1 MTAIFEIELP
11 DGNILE
17 IEAPENTPPDQI
29 KARARQYMAAQSK
42 PKDSA
47 FALQQRAARG
57 DANALAEYN
66 RRAAAAGQSSFEQER
81 ANNDPTI
88 ENDNFISGVG
98 SVFVDNAMGLKQLAL
113 QAGNKIGLVD
123 DSTVAGYQRKVD
135 REAQLQAPLMN
146 TGAGQA
152 GVVAGNVALWANPV
166 TVGPRAV
173 TVPGKILGA
182 SAGGAAIG
190 GIQPTQTGESRL
202 ANAGE
207 GALWAAGGQGVASGL
222 GLLGRKIP
230 RPDVEKRAAIRYGD
244 SIGVRLSAGELAD
257 NGMMRNVANQMERLP
272 FSGGRARYDANAKA
286 FTGAVAKE
294 MGLSSDKITPR
305 LFGKRMSDIGD
316 DFSRLSENNSLKID
330 KALMDELALV
340 QKDAEEL
347 VDAGGITKNWISRL
361 IDKAD
366 ENGIVSGT
374 AYKSIDSKM
383 GKVMAKAGGENAYAI
398 GELREAIR
406 GAMDRSIKP
415 EDAAEWARIRKQ
427 YAVGKT
433 IEPLVAKTKDGIIPP
448 AQLMGRVTADK
459 AGKTRMANNKAGELG
474 KLARL
479 GQYMKEPPDSGTADR
494 ALVNVGLLGGLF
506 GAQNYGL
513 IEPSTAMMIGGGLLA
528 NRYGLK
534 AINKAANDGAQGV
547 ALGLSRR
554 LGNASQRALPA
565 AAMAGTAFAVSPQ
578 DFNQQLNSRIAAG
591 EITRAQAA
599 TELDAYLQ
607 NYSAANGIDQTRQVY
622 QQFPEWSAI
631 LDN

>member
-29 KARARQYMAAQSK
+29 KARARQYMATQSK
-42 PKDSA
+42 PQESA

-57 DANALAEYN
+57 DSKALAEYN

-88 ENDNFISGVG
+88 ENDNFVSGVG

-123 DSTVAGYQRKVD
+123 DSTVADYQRKVD

-182 SAGGAAIG
+182 AAGGYAIG

-207 GALWAAGGQGVASGL
+207 GALLAAGGQGVASGL

-244 SIGVRLSAGELAD
+244 SIGVRLSAGELSD
-257 NGMMRNVANQMERLP
+257 NGMMRNVASQMERFP
-272 FSGGRARYDANAKA
+272 FSGGRARWESNAKA
-286 FTGAVAKE
+286 FTGAVAGE
-294 MGLSSDKITPR
+294 LGLKSDKLTPR
-305 LFGKRMSDIGD
+305 VFGKRMSEIGD
-316 DFSRLSENNSLKID
+316 KFNELSARSSLVLD
-330 KALMDELALV
+330 KQLMDDLARV
-340 QKDAEEL
+340 QSDSERL
-347 VDAGGITKNWISRL
+347 MGTGQITRNWIDEL
-361 IDKAD
+361 ISKAD
-366 ENGIVSGT
+366 ESGVVPGES
-374 AYKSIDSKM
+374 YKSFDSNI
-383 GKVMAKAGGENAYAI
+383 GKIMKSGGEKAFAL
-398 GELREAIR
+398 GELRDAVR
-406 GAMDRSIKP
+406 NNMDRFIKP
-415 EDAAEWARIRKQ
+415 EDAAEWAQIRKQ

-448 AQLMGRVTADK
+448 AQLMGRMTADK

-479 GQYMKEPPDSGTADR
+479 GQYMKEAPDSASGDR